1 MRNDMEMEAR
11 PVRRRVKKTTEP
23 RGIKQSSKPVEKKVS
38 KTGKGRTEEELHV
51 EKVPRTKITGEQ
63 EALEAQKN
71 NKLKK
76 DLTNEKPVITRRL
89 ATQKESFGSEK
100 TDNEK
105 IKQDLINKTASDNTT
120 KDNTTKDEKSYK
132 ITSIVIVCLEGLALL
147 VIVYFLVRYS
157 IKLSNKEFHMDA
169 MNPQTTQ
176 ESQDGMETASAGTV
190 NVDNEHFALQCTK
203 VELKND
209 VDGNPAALIYFT
221 FTNKT
226 SGLLSMEEVFPP
238 KVIQEEQMCETFASL
253 DNPPE
258 ELNNRMVQ
266 INDGASIEACYAVS
280 LVNKTSPVTLIIHD
294 NYETYTDIG
303 STTIPLQ

>member
-38 KTGKGRTEEELHV
+38 KTEKTGNEEELYV
-51 EKVPRTKITGEQ
+51 EKSSRTKITGKQ
-63 EALEAQKN
+63 ETLAIYKSDKLNEELIN
-71 NKLKK
+71 NRGLQ
-76 DLTNEKPVITRRL
+76 TRHVT
-89 ATQKESFGSEK
+89 TQKEAVLAENIENK
-100 TDNEK
+100 K
-105 IKQDLINKTASDNTT
+105 IKQDLTKETMQDNTA
-120 KDNTTKDEKSYK
+120 KDEKSYK

-147 VIVYFLVRYS
+147 VIVCFLIRYS
-157 IKLSNKEFHMDA
+157 VKLSNKEFQVDA
-169 MNPQTTQ
+169 MKPQTTQ
-176 ESQDGMETASAGTV
+176 ESQDGMQTASAGTV
-190 NVDNEHFALQCTK
+190 NVDNEHFALQCTM

-209 VDGNPAALIYFT
+209 TDGNPAALIYFT

-238 KVIQEEQMCETFASL
+238 KVMQEEQMCETFASL

-280 LVNKTSPVTLIIHD
+280 LINKTSPITLTIHD

>member
-63 EALEAQKN
+63 EALEVQKN

-76 DLTNEKPVITRRL
+76 ELTNEKPIINRHLT
-89 ATQKESFGSEK
+89 TQKESFISEN
-100 TDNEK
+100 TDNK
-105 IKQDLINKTASDNTT
+105 KVKQDLTSKPTP
-120 KDNTTKDEKSYK
+120 DNTTKDEKSYK

-147 VIVYFLVRYS
+147 VIVCFLVRYS
-157 IKLSNKEFHMDA
+157 IKLSNKEFHMDD

-280 LVNKTSPVTLIIHD
+280 LANKTSPITLIIHD